1 MIINQRPIPSRLTP
15 EQFAQAL
22 QSLDLTAIPERQRF
36 AALTAH
42 AVRIASETA
51 TLPSDRASLRATLLS
66 PILRA

>member
-1 MIINQRPIPSRLTP
+1 LIINQRPIPSRLTP

-22 QSLDLTAIPERQRF
+22 QSLDLASIPERQRF

-51 TLPSDRASLRATLLS
+51 TLPADRASLRATLLS